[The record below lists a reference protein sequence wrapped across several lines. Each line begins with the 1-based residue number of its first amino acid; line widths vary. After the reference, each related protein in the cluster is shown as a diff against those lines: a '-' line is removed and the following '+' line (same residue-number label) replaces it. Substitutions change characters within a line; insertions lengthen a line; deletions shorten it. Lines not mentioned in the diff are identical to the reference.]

1 MARHGRER
9 PAATPSRRLK
19 YASTVSVMTTILQIE
34 DNYAN
39 RRLVERVLE
48 PIGYRLLHAGDGQSG
63 IDAAL
68 QERPDLI
75 LLDMGLPD
83 MDGQTLVTI
92 LRESPTLSTVPI
104 IALTAWPPT
113 IAIEMAARYGCDG
126 CITKPINVSE
136 FPSQIAAYLSP

>member
-1 MARHGRER
+1 
-9 PAATPSRRLK
+9 
-19 YASTVSVMTTILQIE
+19 MTTILQIE

-39 RRLVERVLE
+39 SRLVERVLE
-48 PIGYRLLHAGDGQSG
+48 PQGYRLLHASDGQSG
-63 IDAAL
+63 IDVAL

-92 LRESPTLSTVPI
+92 LRESPTLRQVPI
-104 IALTAWPPT
+104 IALTAWPPA
-113 IAIEMAARYGCDG
+113 IAIEMATRYGCNG

-136 FPSQIAAYLSP
+136 FPEQIASYLAP

>member
-1 MARHGRER
+1 
-9 PAATPSRRLK
+9 
-19 YASTVSVMTTILQIE
+19 MTTILQIE

-48 PIGYRLLHAGDGQSG
+48 PIGYRLLYASDGQSG

-68 QERPDLI
+68 RERPDLI

-83 MDGQTLVTI
+83 MDGQTLVTL
-92 LRESPTLSTVPI
+92 LREAPALSKVPI
-104 IALTAWPPT
+104 VALTAWPPS

-136 FPSQIAAYLSP
+136 FPGQVAAFLLA